1 MVVDEAIV
9 IIEAWAD
16 DRRFYKESAQV
27 GDLSA
32 DEARSET
39 RAGLSDVQ
47 EQLRLL
53 FGEDHYAALDDTISF
68 LGRLQGGQGKE

>member
-32 DEARSET
+32 DEARWKHVPKF
-39 RAGLSDVQ
+39 DVQ

-68 LGRLQGGQGKE
+68 LGRLQGGQGK

>member
-1 MVVDEAIV
+1 MVVDEAV
-9 IIEAWAD
+9 LIIEAWAE

-32 DEARSET
+32 EEARSET

-47 EQLRLL
+47 DQLRLL
-53 FGEDHYAALDDTISF
+53 FGDDHYEALDETISF
-68 LGRLQGGQGKE
+68 LGRLQGGQGKD